1 MGIDCDS
8 SQNFSYTG
16 GTIIAISGANNNSPD
31 SVDTTGYVIRENLTG
46 NSFALLDKDENV
58 IIAYAVP
65 TEHESKNAVMIAS
78 DDISLNST
86 YYFISN
92 ATLTGNNIFNG
103 IISNNNALGDKKEI
117 VITNHINGE
126 SQEMGRGRMMEGFDP
141 SRMTPPEGFDKTRMT
156 PPDGFKAP
164 PKGFKEFKK

>member
-1 MGIDCDS
+1 
-8 SQNFSYTG
+8 
-16 GTIIAISGANNNSPD
+16 
-31 SVDTTGYVIRENLTG
+31 
-46 NSFALLDKDENV
+46 
-58 IIAYAVP
+58 
-65 TEHESKNAVMIAS
+65 MIAS

-86 YYFISN
+86 YYFISD

-103 IISNNNALGDKKEI
+103 IISNNNVSGDKKEI
-117 VITNHINGE
+117 IITNHINGE